1 MSRTTVTLDDDL
13 LQDARRLLGTS
24 GISDTVNAALAV
36 AVRQARLAAW
46 RMAAHLAVVRR
57 PTRTAR
63 LLCRVPAS
71 QRSVFGQCRPT

>member
-36 AVRQARLAAW
+36 VVRQARLAAFD
-46 RMAAHLAVVRR
+46 VRR
-57 PTRTAR
+57 FEITDDDIATAR
-63 LLCRVPAS
+63 AD
-71 QRSVFGQCRPT
+71 RSDAR